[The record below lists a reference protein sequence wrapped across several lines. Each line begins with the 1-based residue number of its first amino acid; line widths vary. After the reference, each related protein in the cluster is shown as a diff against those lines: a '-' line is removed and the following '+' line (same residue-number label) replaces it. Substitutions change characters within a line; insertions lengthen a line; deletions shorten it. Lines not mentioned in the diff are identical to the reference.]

1 MSVRSWLIR
10 GAILAGVAVLVA
22 LGWVA
27 SSWVSP
33 ERVREKVLAH
43 LHEQFDGVDIHVGS
57 ARMRILGG
65 IAVTDIR
72 IVRTGDPPERAF
84 LSVPSA
90 VLYHD
95 KEQLNHGRLVIRKV
109 ELENPELHLER
120 SPDGRWT
127 LGDLI
132 RPGPADKPVPTFVA
146 RGGTVTI
153 TDRSPAG
160 IPPVRLTDARFTLLN
175 DPLPVLS
182 LDAHAAAAG
191 LGPVHLRGRMNR
203 ITRHVGLGLELA
215 ELPVGAAAVT
225 LAERY
230 APALA
235 PHLAKLTGTAAI
247 LADLNYTPEATPAW
261 RHDVRV
267 ELKDGRFTHPDLP
280 WAVEKLAL
288 KASSVDGRVKVQ
300 EATARFGAAV
310 VKFSLESR
318 ADLLSA
324 APKAVTPA
332 DADPLHRFEDHLQRL
347 DVSVGGVP
355 LDGPFFEQL
364 PVEKVQR
371 ARRMF
376 SPAGAVDVAYRFT
389 REAAGWRREFELRPQ
404 QTAIKYEKFPY
415 PVTDVRGWV
424 KRTVTHTGDDDTR
437 IDLVGTAGGQPIT
450 IKGQVYGDGED
461 PFIDLRIAGNNVPI
475 DERLFSALPGKYP
488 AMVRQLGATGRGDFV
503 AEIKQRLGENLCE
516 NEFRL
521 EVRDGTMHYAHF
533 PYKLEKVKGMMVARI
548 AASSPDRPVRPGG
561 PRHAPTDRDEVVLRE
576 FTATHAGG
584 VVWLNGCKRSIPG
597 TTDRRLELQIG
608 GNNCA
613 IDEELRTA
621 LKGLKLDTMWNA
633 LAPRGTLTFSAVVD
647 VLDRGP
653 TAARPEFDPPFDPAT
668 DLKLGFQFYGPTV
681 TPAFFPYE
689 MTDLSGV
696 VKYENGQ
703 VNLDHFA
710 ARHGTSRLKLGPGEV
725 RFYPSGVVWANLAG
739 IEVRNLVADPD
750 LLRAL
755 PGKLRSG
762 VEELKLK
769 GGAELV
775 VNRLVVLTPP
785 DPPTNALPPPEPLP
799 IGPVS
804 VRGFPSGGRE
814 PPEPAG
820 TSPKAPAALRGLTP
834 PARLIPVFRAQA
846 PEPLPTPDPVVYW
859 DAELKLAGASIEAGV
874 TWEELYGRVGSKGRY
889 EGTHTGLVV
898 GNVWLDRAV
907 VAKQPV
913 TSARI
918 RARSEPQKPDPT
930 RPGYFLPSEV
940 QFLDLSGDLFDGTL
954 GGEARVVLAEP
965 TRYDLWLTAT
975 DVQLDKLARHYNLG
989 SDADLKGLA
998 QAQVR
1003 LYSRL
1008 DPRTGKFGVEGSGRL
1023 DVPTGRMYNLPIL
1036 LDLMKLAKGQAP
1048 DKTAFEEAHAT
1059 FRVHGDRVK
1068 VDQLDLIGKAVCL
1081 GGSGELSSSG
1091 EYVKFEFYTLGSQI
1105 LAKLVNT
1112 PVGDVSAFLSRN
1124 LFLKIKLTRENGEL
1138 KYRAEAV
1145 PLVTEPTKAVIERLR
1160 NAAGR
1165 VMGR

>member
-43 LHEQFDGVDIHVGS
+43 LHEQFDGADIHVGS

-65 IAVTDIR
+65 IAVTDLR
-72 IVRTGDPPERAF
+72 VTRRGDPPDRPF

-120 SPDGRWT
+120 TPDGRWS
-127 LGDLI
+127 LADVI
-132 RPGPADKPVPTFVA
+132 RPGPADKPVPTFVG

-153 TDRSPAG
+153 TDRSPNG
-160 IPPVRLTDARFTLLN
+160 LPPVKLTDARFTLLN

-182 LDAHAAAAG
+182 IDAKASAAG

-203 ITRHVGLGLELA
+203 ISRHVVLGIDLT
-215 ELPVGAAAVT
+215 ELPVGEAAVA

-230 APALA
+230 APAVA

-247 LADLNYTPEATPAW
+247 QAELTYTPDAAPAW

-280 WAVEKLAL
+280 WPVEKLAV
-288 KASSVDGRVKVQ
+288 KAHSIDGRVKVE
-300 EATARFGAAV
+300 EATARVGTAT
-310 VKFSLESR
+310 VKCSLESR
-318 ADLLSA
+318 ADLIGRGPQANPS
-324 APKAVTPA
+324 VE
-332 DADPLHRFEDHLQRL
+332 ADPLQGFEDHLQRF

-355 LDGPFFEQL
+355 LDGPLFDHL

-376 SPAGAVDVAYRFT
+376 SPAGAVDLAYRFV
-389 REAAGWRREFELRPQ
+389 REAAGWKREFELRPQ
-404 QTAIKYEKFPY
+404 RTTIKYEKFPY
-415 PVTDVRGWV
+415 PVTDVRGWI

-437 IDLVGTAGGQPIT
+437 IDLQGTAGGQPIT
-450 IKGQVYGDGED
+450 IKGQVFGDGDD

-475 DERLFSALPGKYP
+475 DERLFSALPGNYP
-488 AMVRQLGATGRGDFV
+488 ALVRQLGATGRGDFV
-503 AEIKQRLGENLCE
+503 AEIKQKLGENLSQ

-521 EVRDGTMHYAHF
+521 DVRDGTMHYVHF
-533 PYKLEKVKGMMVARI
+533 PYKLEKVKGSMVARI
-548 AASSPDRPVRPGG
+548 AASNPVRPVRPGG
-561 PRHAPTDRDEVVLRE
+561 PRFAPTDRDELVLSD

-584 VVWLNGCKRSIPG
+584 TVWLHGSKRGIPG
-597 TTDRRLELQIG
+597 TPDRRLELRIG

-613 IDEELRTA
+613 IDDELRAA
-621 LKGLKLDTMWNA
+621 LKKLKLDTMWNA
-633 LAPRGTLTFSAVVD
+633 LSPRGTLTFNAVVD

-653 TAARPEFDPPFDPAT
+653 APARPDFDPPFDPAT
-668 DLKLGFQFYGPTV
+668 DLRLTFQFYGPTV
-681 TPAFFPYE
+681 TPVFFPYE
-689 MTDLSGV
+689 MTDLSGL
-696 VKYENGQ
+696 VKYESGQ
-703 VNLDHFA
+703 VNLDYFA
-710 ARHGTSRLKLGPGEV
+710 ARHGPSRLKLGPGEV
-725 RFYPSGVVWANLAG
+725 RFYPTGVVWANLAG
-739 IEVRNLVADPD
+739 IEVRNLVADAE

-762 VEELKLK
+762 VEELKLT
-769 GGAELV
+769 GGADLSV
-775 VNRLVVLTPP
+775 KHLVVLTPP
-785 DPPTNALPPPEPLP
+785 DPPANGLPPPEPLP
-799 IGPVS
+799 IGPVTARSGRAATARSPVTIAPTGDLTVAARPIS
-804 VRGFPSGGRE
+804 V
-814 PPEPAG
+814 
-820 TSPKAPAALRGLTP
+820 
-834 PARLIPVFRAQA
+834 VRAQA
-846 PEPLPTPDPVVYW
+846 PEPPPAPDPVVYW

-874 TWEELYGRVGSKGRY
+874 PWDELYGRVSCKGRY
-889 EGTHTGLVV
+889 EGTHTGLIV
-898 GNVWLDRAV
+898 GNAWLDRAV

-913 TSARI
+913 GAARF

-930 RPGYFLPSEV
+930 RPGYFQPGEV
-940 QFLDLSGDLFDGTL
+940 QFLDLAGNLFDGTL
-954 GGEARVVLAEP
+954 GGEARVVLADQ
-965 TRYDLWLTAT
+965 TRYDVWLTAT
-975 DVQLDKLARHYNLG
+975 DVQLDKLARHYGLG

-1008 DPRTGKFGVEGSGRL
+1008 DPRTGKFGVEGAGRL
-1023 DVPTGRMYNLPIL
+1023 DVPTGRMYNLPII

-1059 FRVHGDRVK
+1059 FRVHGDRIK

-1081 GGSGELSSSG
+1081 GGTGELDSTG

-1112 PVGDVSAFLSRN
+1112 PVGDLSAFLSRN

-1145 PLVTEPTKAVIERLR
+1145 PLVTEPTKAVVERLR